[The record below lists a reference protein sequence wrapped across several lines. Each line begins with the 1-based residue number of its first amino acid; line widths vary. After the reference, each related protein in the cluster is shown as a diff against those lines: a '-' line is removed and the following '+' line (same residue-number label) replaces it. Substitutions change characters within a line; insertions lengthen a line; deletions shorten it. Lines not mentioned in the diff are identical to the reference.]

1 MGASSFA
8 RSATVKPFENPP
20 RRQRRALVGAVLAL
34 TLIAA
39 TLGIGIEP
47 APARGHTPDTI
58 VLVTGHGRFTLLS
71 NLSPEARDSRVL
83 LRQSG

>member
-1 MGASSFA
+1 MHLHLRVLQQSNLTKTLHAANEGLC
-8 RSATVKPFENPP
+8 SA
-20 RRQRRALVGAVLAL
+20 QLLAL

-39 TLGIGIEP
+39 SLGVGIEP

-58 VLVTGHGRFTLLS
+58 VLVTGQGRFTLLS
-71 NLSPEARDSRVL
+71 ELSPEAKTLVLL